1 MERESFIQ
9 GGGRLIVI
17 NFLLILIVISLILD
31 PFGLNGRT
39 SVTNQRNLNQIV
51 MFSLQILWT
60 SLANEITLS

>member
-17 NFLLILIVISLILD
+17 NFLLILIVISFILD
-31 PFGLNGRT
+31 PSGLNGRT

-60 SLANEITLS
+60 SLANEIT

>member
-9 GGGRLIVI
+9 GGGRLI
-17 NFLLILIVISLILD
+17 NFLLILIVISFILD

-39 SVTNQRNLNQIV
+39 IVTNQRNLNQIV

>member
-39 SVTNQRNLNQIV
+39 SVTNQRNFESNCNV
-51 MFSLQILWT
+51 FFTNFMDKSCK
-60 SLANEITLS
+60 

>member
-17 NFLLILIVISLILD
+17 NFLLILIVISFILD

-39 SVTNQRNLNQIV
+39 IVTNQRNLNQIV

>member
-17 NFLLILIVISLILD
+17 NFLLILMVISFILD

-51 MFSLQILWT
+51 MFSLQILWK
-60 SLANEITLS
+60 SLANEIT

>member
-17 NFLLILIVISLILD
+17 NFLLILIVISFILD

>member
-17 NFLLILIVISLILD
+17 NFLLILIVISFILD

-60 SLANEITLS
+60 SLANEIT